1 MEYFGAV
8 RRNEILLH
16 ATTWMPNAKDCM
28 LYNFIY
34 MKCPEK
40 VNLER
45 QKVDYW
51 LVSSGEESR
60 E

>member
-1 MEYFGAV
+1 
-8 RRNEILLH
+8 
-16 ATTWMPNAKDCM
+16 M

-40 VNLER
+40 VSRER

-51 LVSSGEESR
+51 LPAARGGEEGKVGPIGDVKGCIDIFM
-60 E
+60 EQ